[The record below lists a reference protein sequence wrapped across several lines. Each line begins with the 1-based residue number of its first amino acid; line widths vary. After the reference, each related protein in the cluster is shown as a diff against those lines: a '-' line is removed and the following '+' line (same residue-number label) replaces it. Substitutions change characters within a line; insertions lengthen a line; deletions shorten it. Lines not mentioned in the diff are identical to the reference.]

1 MSNKLSD
8 LTSLRTKGT
17 LEGAD
22 RFYVVGDNG
31 TPADDSRYITAT
43 ELMYFAGGDVT
54 SSNIN
59 GRLVIGNEKV
69 TKAMLADDARRADVV
84 DITAANPNI
93 SAASHANKVLRV
105 TRNTGTGSTLTFSNT
120 AGFLAGDVVYVIQY
134 ASKPV
139 TFAGSGGITVVTSRS
154 TPVIDEQYATARV
167 TFVTDTLM
175 YIDFATDFIFDIA
188 DYPAETSTPAPSDEI
203 VINDGSANSRMK
215 SQTFKSI
222 GTHTIA
228 SGNLDL
234 GLTRVNQ
241 TIIVQTTAGN
251 TSLLELQKNE
261 FEIGDWITVLPTGDG
276 TVKITTE
283 ATVSVY
289 TTGETANADYKLEQY
304 GFVTA
309 YMFEANKWVLLG
321 PVEKV

>member
-8 LTSLRTKGT
+8 LTNLRTKGT
-17 LEGAD
+17 LEGTD

-43 ELMYFAGGDVT
+43 ELMYFANGDVT

-59 GRLVIGNEKV
+59 GRLLIGNEKV

-84 DITAANPNI
+84 YITTVSPTITAAN
-93 SAASHANKVLRV
+93 HANKVLRIN
-105 TRNTGTGSTLTFSNT
+105 RNSGAGTTLTFSSG
-120 AGFLAGDVVYVIQY
+120 AGFVAGDVLYVIQY
-134 ASKPV
+134 GYRPV
-139 TFAGSGGITVVTSRS
+139 TFAGTGVTVVTSRP

-167 TFVTDTLM
+167 TFVTNTLM
-175 YIDFATDFIFDIA
+175 FVDFATDYIFDIA
-188 DYPAETSTPAPSDEI
+188 DFPAETARPDATDQI
-203 VINDGSANSRMK
+203 VVNDGATNSRMTA
-215 SQTFKSI
+215 SNFKAI
-222 GTHTIA
+222 DTHTIA

-234 GLTRVNQ
+234 DLTYVNR
-241 TIIVQTTAGN
+241 TIIVQTPTGN
-251 TSLLELQKNE
+251 TSLLELQSDQ

-276 TVKITTE
+276 TIKITTE
-283 ATVSVY
+283 ANVSVY
-289 TTGETANADYKLEQY
+289 TTGKTASSDYSLTQY

-321 PVEKV
+321 PVEAV

>member
-8 LTSLRTKGT
+8 LTNLRTKGT
-17 LEGAD
+17 LEAAD

-31 TPADDSRYITAT
+31 TPADDSRYITAD
-43 ELMYFAGGDVT
+43 ELMYFANGDVT

-59 GRLVIGNEKV
+59 GRLNIGNEKV

-84 DITAANPNI
+84 KITTASPNITAAN
-93 SAASHANKVLRV
+93 HANKVLRV
-105 TRNTGTGSTLTFSNT
+105 TYDSGSGSTLNFSSGD
-120 AGFLAGDVVYVIQY
+120 GFVAGDVVYVIQY

-139 TFAGSGGITVVTSRS
+139 TFTGTGVTVVTSR
-154 TPVIDEQYATARV
+154 PVAAIDEQYATARV
-167 TFVTDTLM
+167 TFVTNTLM
-175 YIDFATDFIFDIA
+175 FVDFATDYIFDIA
-188 DYPAETSTPAPSDEI
+188 DFPAETSTPAPSDEI

-228 SGNLDL
+228 SGNLNL

-241 TIIVQTTAGN
+241 TIIVQTTSGN
-251 TSLLELQKNE
+251 TSLLELQSDQ

-276 TVKITTE
+276 TIKITTE
-283 ATVSVY
+283 ANVSVY
-289 TTGETANADYKLEQY
+289 TTGKTASSDYSLTQY

-321 PVEKV
+321 PVEAV